1 MEPRIGTLLV
11 PVTGL
16 SGTTYPLGT
25 RVHISGRGEAVD
37 GFVNGDWLPLSWWE
51 FAEGHSEQQSA

>member
-1 MEPRIGTLLV
+1 M
-11 PVTGL
+11 TGL